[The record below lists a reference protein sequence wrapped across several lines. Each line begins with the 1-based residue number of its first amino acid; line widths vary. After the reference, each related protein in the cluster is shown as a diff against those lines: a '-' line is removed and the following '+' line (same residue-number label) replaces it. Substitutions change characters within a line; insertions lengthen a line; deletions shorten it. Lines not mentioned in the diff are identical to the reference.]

1 MKLTYFILLLFI
13 MAFAM
18 ENYAQNNLSGKVTEG
33 KSNDPLPSVDIF
45 IRDLQRGVIT
55 DLNGNYQ
62 FTNLPEGKFSVQFS
76 YVGYKTEVKDVQI
89 TKGENSLNV
98 ILQPTNL
105 ELGEVVVIG
114 NSVLN
119 KEKVP
124 YKVEIASAKDLR
136 YNGMVTLTQTLAELP
151 GINRLSNGLAISK
164 PVIRGLFGYR
174 IATVLNGVRFDNQQW
189 QEEHG
194 FGLDDIGV
202 DRIEVIEGPA
212 GLLYGAEALGG
223 VINLLP
229 EKSAPV
235 GRILGDYNLKVFTNT
250 LGAYSELGFKGAGK
264 RISWQLHLGGQ
275 SHADYLDGKDQKIP
289 NTRFLTL
296 NANGMIGYFYDWG
309 ISNLD
314 YTFAHDIYGVVEEA
328 DLNNPKDLA
337 EDHFEREFEG
347 PHHIIEYHIISLRN
361 TFFAGA
367 SKFKFDVGFQNNHRQ
382 EQEGAEDVA
391 ALGGEAGE
399 LDIILNT
406 ITPDIEWINQLNEK
420 LELTLGIQGNFQ
432 NNENE
437 GERILIPN
445 ADMNEYSAFGYLKE
459 NFEKLNV
466 ETGLRY
472 DYKTVKT
479 ELMPE
484 TDFSA
489 EMLPVDNKYSVVN
502 GAVGASYS
510 FTENLT
516 GKLNFATGYRAPDLA
531 ELSSNGVHEGTT
543 RYEIGNSNLKSE
555 HNYQVDAGFMVTVD
569 NFSLNLNYFYN
580 KVDNFIFLNPTSDSI
595 GINKVYKFMQDNS
608 LLQGG
613 EISADLIL
621 NNVVDFSAAYS
632 TVIGKRNND
641 SYLPFMPADKLN
653 GKVKFNL
660 PDWWEFY
667 NFSLFISAD
676 YYFKQ
681 TKTAAEELSSDSYT
695 LFNAGIQSAFTIWH
709 APVNFSI
716 VGTNLLGEYYISHLS
731 LLKPLGVHDIGRN
744 ITLSVEIPFNLQ

>member
-1 MKLTYFILLLFI
+1 MKLKYFILLIFFFSATVSVL
-13 MAFAM
+13 
-18 ENYAQNNLSGKVTEG
+18 AQNNLSGKVIDSKTNEL
-33 KSNDPLPSVDIF
+33 LPAVDIF
-45 IRDLQRGVIT
+45 IRELQRGVIS
-55 DLNGNYQ
+55 DLNGKYS
-62 FTNLPEGKFSVQFS
+62 FTNLPEGKFTVQFS

-89 TKGENSLNV
+89 SRGDNSMNV
-98 ILQPTNL
+98 TLQPTNL

-114 NSVLN
+114 NSVSS

-151 GINRLSNGLAISK
+151 GISTLSNGLAISK
-164 PVIRGLFGYR
+164 PVIRGLYGYR

-212 GLLYGAEALGG
+212 ALLYGAEALGG

-229 EKSAPV
+229 EKSAPIGKV
-235 GRILGDYNLKVFTNT
+235 LGNYNLKIFSNT
-250 LGAYSELGFKGAGK
+250 LGAYSELGFKGADK
-264 RISWQLHLGGQ
+264 RINWQVNVGGQ

-296 NANGMIGYFYDWG
+296 SANGMLGYFYDWG
-309 ISNLD
+309 FSNLD
-314 YTFAHDIYGVVEEA
+314 YTFAHNIYGVVEEA
-328 DLNNPKDLA
+328 DLYNPKDLA

-361 TFFAGA
+361 TFFAGT
-367 SKFKFDVGFQNNHRQ
+367 SKFKLDLGFQNNHRQ
-382 EQEGAEDVA
+382 EQEGAADVA
-391 ALGGEAGE
+391 ALGSEAGE

-406 ITPDIEWINQLNEK
+406 FSSNLEWINQLNEN
-420 LELTLGIQGNFQ
+420 LELTLGGQGNFQ
-432 NNENE
+432 NNEND

-445 ADMNEYSAFGYLKE
+445 ADMNEFSGFGYLKG
-459 NFEKLNV
+459 NFDRLNV

-472 DYKTVKT
+472 DFKTVKT

-484 TDFSA
+484 TEFSA
-489 EMLPVDNKYSVVN
+489 EMLPIDNKYSVVN

-510 FTENLT
+510 FTEDLT
-516 GKLNFATGYRAPDLA
+516 GKLNFATGYRAPNLA
-531 ELSSNGVHEGTT
+531 ELSSDGVHEGTT
-543 RYEIGNSNLKSE
+543 RYEIGNSDLKSE
-555 HNYQVDAGFMVTVD
+555 HNFQLDAGFIVTVD
-569 NFSLNLNYFYN
+569 NFSASINYFYN
-580 KVDNFIFLNPTSDSI
+580 KVNNFIFLNPTSDSI
-595 GINKVYKFMQDNS
+595 ETNRVYRFEQDNS

-613 EISADLIL
+613 EVSADFNP
-621 NNVVDFSAAYS
+621 NNVVDFSVSYS
-632 TVIGKRNND
+632 TVIGKRENG

-653 GKVKFNL
+653 GKVNFNL

-667 NFSLFISAD
+667 SFSFFVSTD

-681 TKTAAEELSSDSYT
+681 TKTAAEELSTDSYT

-709 APVNFSI
+709 TPVNFSI
-716 VGTNLLGEYYISHLS
+716 VGTNLFGEYYISHLS
-731 LLKPLGVHDIGRN
+731 ILKPLGVHDIGRN
-744 ITLSVEIPFNLQ
+744 FTLSVDVPFNL

>member
-1 MKLTYFILLLFI
+1 MKLTYFILLLFLLT
-13 MAFAM
+13 FAVKD
-18 ENYAQNNLSGKVTEG
+18 YAQNNLSGKVTEG
-33 KSNDPLPSVDIF
+33 KSNEELPSVDIF

-62 FTNLPEGKFSVQFS
+62 FTNIPEGKFSVQFS
-76 YVGYKTEVKDVQI
+76 YVGYKTEVQDVQVS
-89 TKGENSLNV
+89 KGENTLNV
-98 ILQPTNL
+98 IMQPTNL
-105 ELGEVVVIG
+105 EVGEVVVIG
-114 NSVLN
+114 NSVLS

-151 GINRLSNGLAISK
+151 GISRLSNGLAISK
-164 PVIRGLFGYR
+164 PVIRGLYGYR

-212 GLLYGAEALGG
+212 ALLYGAEALGG

-250 LGAYSELGFKGAGK
+250 LGAYSQLGFKGADK
-264 RISWQLHLGGQ
+264 KISWQLHLGGQ

-309 ISNLD
+309 FSNLD

-361 TFFAGA
+361 IFFAGA

-382 EQEGAEDVA
+382 EQEGAKDVP

-406 ITPDIEWINQLNEK
+406 ITPDLEWINQLNDK
-420 LELTLGIQGNFQ
+420 LELTLGVQGNIQ
-432 NNENE
+432 KNEND

-445 ADMNEYSAFGYLKE
+445 ADINEYSAFGYLKE

-484 TDFSA
+484 TEFSA
-489 EMLPVDNKYSVVN
+489 EMVPIDNKYSVVN
-502 GAVGASYS
+502 GAIGASYS
-510 FTENLT
+510 FTEVIT
-516 GKLNFATGYRAPDLA
+516 GKLNFATGYRAPNLA

-555 HNYQVDAGFMVTVD
+555 HNYQADAGLMVTVD

-580 KVDNFIFLNPTSDSI
+580 KINNFIFLNPTSDSI
-595 GINKVYKFMQDNS
+595 GVNRIYRFLQDNS

-621 NNVVDFSAAYS
+621 NNTVDFSAAYS
-632 TVIGKRNND
+632 TVIGKREMG
-641 SYLPFMPADKLN
+641 SYIPFMPADKLN

-667 NFSLFISAD
+667 GFSFFISAD

-681 TKTAAEELSSDSYT
+681 TKTAAGELSSDSYA

-709 APVNFSI
+709 SPVNFSI
-716 VGTNLLGEYYISHLS
+716 VGTNLFGEYYISHLS

-744 ITLSVEIPFNLQ
+744 VTLSLEVPFSLQ